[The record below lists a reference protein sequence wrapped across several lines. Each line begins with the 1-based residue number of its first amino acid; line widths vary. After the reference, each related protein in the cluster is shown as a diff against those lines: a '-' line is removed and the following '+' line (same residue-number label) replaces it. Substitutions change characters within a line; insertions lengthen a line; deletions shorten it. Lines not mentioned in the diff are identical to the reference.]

1 MDIDDIHEKF
11 GDKYD
16 DAISEMLEYVD
27 KLEAEGKIDGYND
40 SYSLKRSRWCKIWN
54 GEGRSQ
60 KDFGRCKG
68 IKKSKFSKNT
78 TDDFGF
84 CHVFYNTSDECEAI
98 EILDNVEV
106 FVDGMMV
113 FPANIED
120 VKSAVG
126 EFQKEDEVSLVN
138 VNKSVGIYA
147 PSGKMESILFGVSG
161 YYE

>member
-1 MDIDDIHEKF
+1 
-11 GDKYD
+11 
-16 DAISEMLEYVD
+16 
-27 KLEAEGKIDGYND
+27 
-40 SYSLKRSRWCKIWN
+40 
-54 GEGRSQ
+54 
-60 KDFGRCKG
+60 
-68 IKKSKFSKNT
+68 
-78 TDDFGF
+78 
-84 CHVFYNTSDECEAI
+84 
-98 EILDNVEV
+98 
-106 FVDGMMV
+106 MMV